1 MFFVSWVRKKLGVP
15 RLKGVLSTVEGLWT
29 VADRAVIQA
38 QPQGLDPVSVL

>member
-1 MFFVSWVRKKLGVP
+1 MGKKEIGS
-15 RLKGVLSTVEGLWT
+15 RLKGMLTPVEGLWT